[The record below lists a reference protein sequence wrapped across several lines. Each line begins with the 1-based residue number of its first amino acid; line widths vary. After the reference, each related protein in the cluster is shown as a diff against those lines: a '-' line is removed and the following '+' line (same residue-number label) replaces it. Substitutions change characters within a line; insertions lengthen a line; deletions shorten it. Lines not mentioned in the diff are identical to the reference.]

1 MRSQVILRRFE
12 QFSFMRIESIYNVYV
27 YLFLTFEDF
36 VLCHVTFD
44 LFILLFDVAYV
55 NIITEKAIHS
65 LCI

>member
-1 MRSQVILRRFE
+1 
-12 QFSFMRIESIYNVYV
+12 MRIESIYNVYV